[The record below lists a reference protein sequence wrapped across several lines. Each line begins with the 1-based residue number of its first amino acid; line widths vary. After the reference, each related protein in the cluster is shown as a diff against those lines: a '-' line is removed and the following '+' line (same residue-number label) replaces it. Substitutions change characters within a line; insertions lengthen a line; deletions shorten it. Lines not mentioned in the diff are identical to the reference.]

1 MARVIDY
8 RRKARAFICKVIDDN
23 PIDVDQPISEDSL
36 HWIMLMGIEHEKIHL
51 ETSAV
56 IMQQLPMKYIEPNN
70 KWLFDRAQSCA
81 AANDKCSPDAPEGA
95 NYENRMVRV
104 PGGTVKMGKENLEG
118 DFYGWDN
125 ESGSEVFSLPD
136 YEVSQKLAS
145 NEEYLEF
152 MQDGAY
158 EE

>member
-1 MARVIDY
+1 
-8 RRKARAFICKVIDDN
+8 
-23 PIDVDQPISEDSL
+23 
-36 HWIMLMGIEHEKIHL
+36 
-51 ETSAV
+51 
-56 IMQQLPMKYIEPNN
+56 
-70 KWLFDRAQSCA
+70 
-81 AANDKCSPDAPEGA
+81 
-95 NYENRMVRV
+95 V